1 MLSLESARWSELEHA
16 YGPASD
22 IPRLLHE
29 LRDLPSSVGE
39 SEPWFTLWSALAHQ
53 GEVYSATF
61 AAVPH
66 VIDALA
72 QAPEKAD
79 ESFFHFP
86 AWVEIC
92 RVKRG
97 ILIPP
102 DLAADYFA
110 SLKRLPVLVAE
121 AAGERNDAGFATCA
135 LAASAAAMG
144 QHAMAEAILE
154 MSTPELSR
162 EVLGWLE
169 TR

>member
-16 YGPASD
+16 YGSASD
-22 IPRLLHE
+22 IPRLLHQ
-29 LRDLPSSVGE
+29 LRDLPSSIGE

-72 QAPEKAD
+72 TDPIKAD
-79 ESFFHFP
+79 EAYFHFP

-97 ILIPP
+97 IPIQP

-110 SLKRLPVLVAE
+110 SLKRLPGLVAE
-121 AAGERNDAGFATCA
+121 AAGERNDVGFAACA
-135 LAASAAAMG
+135 LAAAAAAMA

-154 MSTPELSR
+154 MSSPELAR
-162 EVLGWLE
+162 EVLGWLDS
-169 TR
+169 R